1 VEEGLLVQQPGRG
14 TFPTQPVMA
23 RSSSGHLLSFAEA
36 MGEQGIAHETRVVA
50 SAVRQADA
58 ICAERL
64 GLEVGEDYLRR
75 AHTITPVENPYNLC
89 DRTQESLFDAF
100 DELRVGLVVHCPLAQ
115 GPAHGCLCE
124 GRNLWG
130 RRLPCLHGE
139 RRLDRAHG
147 RAGGLPARAAR
158 AYAGTRGRA
167 LVLTGH
173 FDGRRHP
180 VRYDGWRE

>member
-1 VEEGLLVQQPGRG
+1 
-14 TFPTQPVMA
+14 M
-23 RSSSGHLLSFAEA
+23 
-36 MGEQGIAHETRVVA
+36 
-50 SAVRQADA
+50 
-58 ICAERL
+58 
-64 GLEVGEDYLRR
+64 GEDYLRR

-89 DRTQESLFDAF
+89 DRTQESLFGAF

-130 RRLPCLHGE
+130 RRLVCLHGE
-139 RRLDRAHG
+139 RRLDRTHG

-173 FDGRRHP
+173 FVGVGTRCAMMGGESDTGGLHLPRHSGDGSWGSVDRVP
-180 VRYDGWRE
+180 FAWAFVSLVWS